1 LQFLNIFRCKW
12 TEEDIDIGFIPGD
25 SSTPEKESRKHVL
38 TPSMVDRTE
47 LQTIIY
53 DAMLIALT
61 SRCFL
66 YLALPI
72 TLCALTFSSLESL
85 CGGERVRDE

>member
-25 SSTPEKESRKHVL
+25 SSTPEKESGKHVL
-38 TPSMVDRTE
+38 TPLMVDRTE

-53 DAMLIALT
+53 DAILIALT
-61 SRCFL
+61 SKRTN

-72 TLCALTFSSLESL
+72 TPA
-85 CGGERVRDE
+85 

>member
-12 TEEDIDIGFIPGD
+12 REEDIDIGFIPGD
-25 SSTPEKESRKHVL
+25 TSTAEKESGNTL
-38 TPSMVDRTE
+38 DVDPTE

-61 SRCFL
+61 SRGFL

-72 TLCALTFSSLESL
+72 VPCALTFPH
-85 CGGERVRDE
+85 